1 MGKKIIIIS
10 HSLEVGGAERSL
22 IGLLSS
28 LNPKKVEI
36 DLFLLRHEGE
46 LYSQIPPYVNI
57 IPEVPAYTVLARPMK
72 KTFKEGHYLLT
83 SARLLGKI
91 MAWLYDKRKR
101 YSDSSVALEY
111 SHKYTWR
118 LMPEI
123 MPEKEYDMA
132 ISFLTPHYI
141 GVHKVR
147 AKKRIAWIH
156 TDYSSVQV
164 NVESEL
170 TMWDAY
176 DYIASISNSVTK
188 SFLKVFPSLADKIL
202 LIENIL
208 PEKLIFNQA
217 EAFSVDS
224 EMLPKGI
231 KILSIGRFCKA
242 KNFDSV
248 PDICTRLIHFGL
260 YVYWYIIGF
269 GSDEQ
274 LIRRRIAECGM
285 ENRVILL
292 GKKEN
297 PYPYIKACDL
307 YVQPSRYEGKCVTV
321 REAQML
327 GKPVVITNYETAKS
341 QLENGVDGIIVPLD
355 NQKCAEG
362 ILNLLKCDGLLDA
375 LVSNC
380 RKRDYSNANE
390 VKKVYRILENE

>member
-1 MGKKIIIIS
+1 MKKILIAS
-10 HSLEVGGAERSL
+10 HCMELGGAERSL
-22 IGLLSS
+22 LGI
-28 LNPKKVEI
+28 LNAMDYQKYEV
-36 DLFLLRHEGE
+36 DLFLYRHTGE
-46 LYSQIPPYVNI
+46 LLKYIPKEVNLLPEDKQMSMLA
-57 IPEVPAYTVLARPMK
+57 IPFQNVIK
-72 KTFKEGHYLLT
+72 KGQFSMALGRYRGKKKALQFNKENVN
-83 SARLLGKI
+83 GKES
-91 MAWLYDKRKR
+91 MVMLD
-101 YSDSSVALEY
+101 Y
-111 SHKYTWR
+111 SHKYTVPYVKKR
-118 LMPEI
+118 I
-123 MPEKEYDMA
+123 HKTYDLA

-260 YVYWYIIGF
+260 DVYWYIIGF

-355 NQKCAEG
+355 NQNCAEG